1 MYKYLTS
8 IRVLLMPVI
17 ILVAISSCDGR
28 KSSQQ
33 ALKEAVVEFK
43 QEVPIQIDEY
53 FPSEYFE
60 SYNDT
65 ILDSGYHVHIK
76 TVPDL
81 ENEVVL
87 TVIKDTIN
95 YQKHYR
101 NFKIDI
107 ELRTDQGNLIK
118 EHFTKERINL
128 LVRESHRNYRQFS
141 NEMVLKAVNINYLES
156 TSKAVVFD
164 LLYHLPE
171 TDKTS
176 ELKLS
181 LSQNA
186 TTVVTASNSY

>member
-1 MYKYLTS
+1 MK
-8 IRVLLMPVI
+8 
-17 ILVAISSCDGR
+17 
-28 KSSQQ
+28 
-33 ALKEAVVEFK
+33 
-43 QEVPIQIDEY
+43 
-53 FPSEYFE
+53 
-60 SYNDT
+60 
-65 ILDSGYHVHIK
+65 
-76 TVPDL
+76 
-81 ENEVVL
+81 NEVVL

-181 LSQNA
+181 LTQNA